1 MDENKLKDISELLP
15 EGVTQE
21 TITELTEVM
30 QDLIE
35 KRVQEEV
42 GALTDKVFAFL
53 SMKRQQIQE
62 AALEELHES
71 NDVYRDAQR
80 FRELMGY
87 MAVEFRPEYV
97 DAESEKRLS
106 EASELVEDNEVLARE
121 LSESLKEQERLAK
134 TIQLLESKVSKRE
147 REIESLNESVHSLNE
162 SVKNLAEEKEAMLF
176 ESTEQAVVVTNNV
189 DEEVED
195 EPLESMGNQFLTEE
209 MLKLMR

>member
-1 MDENKLKDISELLP
+1 MDKKRIDDIAQLLP
-15 EGVTQE
+15 EG
-21 TITELTEVM
+21 ITEETVVEIAGVM

-35 KRVQEEV
+35 QRVQEEV
-42 GALTDKVFAFL
+42 GELTDKVFAYL

-80 FRELMGY
+80 FRELMGF
-87 MAVEFRPEYV
+87 MSVEFRPEYI

-106 EASELVEDNEVLARE
+106 QASELQEDNEVLARE

-147 REIESLNESVHSLNE
+147 REIESLNESV
-162 SVKNLAEEKEAMLF
+162 KNLAEEKETMLF
-176 ESTEQAVVVTNNV
+176 ESTEQAVVLTENV

-195 EPLESMGNQFLTEE
+195 EQLESIGNQFLTEE
-209 MLKLMR
+209 MLKLMK

>member
-1 MDENKLKDISELLP
+1 MDKKKIEDIAQLLP
-15 EGVTQE
+15 EGITEE
-21 TITELTEVM
+21 TIVEIAGVM
-30 QDLIE
+30 QGLIE
-35 KRVQEEV
+35 ERVQEEV
-42 GALTDKVFAFL
+42 SELTDKVFAYL

-87 MAVEFRPEYV
+87 MAVEYRPEHI
-97 DAESEKRLS
+97 DAGSEKRLS
-106 EASELVEDNEVLARE
+106 EATELVEDNEVLARE
-121 LSESLKEQERLAK
+121 LSESLREQERLAK

-147 REIESLNESVHSLNE
+147 REIDSLNESVQ
-162 SVKNLAEEKEAMLF
+162 NLVEEKETMLF

-195 EPLESMGNQFLTEE
+195 EQLESIGNQFLTEE

>member
-1 MDENKLKDISELLP
+1 MDKKKIEDIAQLLP
-15 EGVTQE
+15 EGITEE
-21 TITELTEVM
+21 TITEIAGVM
-30 QDLIE
+30 QGLIE
-35 KRVQEEV
+35 ERVQEEV
-42 GALTDKVFAFL
+42 SDLTDKVFAYL

-87 MAVEFRPEYV
+87 MAVEYRPEHI
-97 DAESEKRLS
+97 DAESEKRLTS
-106 EASELVEDNEVLARE
+106 ASELVEDNEILARE
-121 LSESLKEQERLAK
+121 LSESLREQERLAK

-147 REIESLNESVHSLNE
+147 REIESLNENVQ
-162 SVKNLAEEKEAMLF
+162 VLAEEKEAMLF

-195 EPLESMGNQFLTEE
+195 EQLESIGNQFLTEE

>member
-1 MDENKLKDISELLP
+1 MDKKRIDDIAQLLP
-15 EGVTQE
+15 EG
-21 TITELTEVM
+21 ITEETVVEIAGVM

-35 KRVQEEV
+35 QRVQEEV
-42 GALTDKVFAFL
+42 GELTDKVFAYL

-87 MAVEFRPEYV
+87 MAVEYRPEHI

-106 EASELVEDNEVLARE
+106 QASELIEDNEVLARE
-121 LSESLKEQERLAK
+121 LSESLREQERLAK
-134 TIQLLESKVSKRE
+134 TIQLLESKVAKRE
-147 REIESLNESVHSLNE
+147 SEISSLNESVHA
-162 SVKNLAEEKEAMLF
+162 LAEEKEAILF

-195 EPLESMGNQFLTEE
+195 EQLESMGNQFLTEE

>member
-1 MDENKLKDISELLP
+1 MDENKINDISQLLP
-15 EGVTQE
+15 EGISEE
-21 TITELTEVM
+21 TIVEIANVM
-30 QDLIE
+30 QSLIE
-35 KRVQEEV
+35 ERVQEEV
-42 GALTDKVFAFL
+42 GELTDKVFAYL

-71 NDVYRDAQR
+71 NDVYRDAAK
-80 FRELMGY
+80 FRELMGF
-87 MAVEFRPEYV
+87 MSVEFRPEYI
-97 DAESEKRLS
+97 DAESERRLS
-106 EASELVEDNEVLARE
+106 EAGELVQDNEVLARE

-147 REIESLNESVHSLNE
+147 SEISTLTESVQTL
-162 SVKNLAEEKEAMLF
+162 VEEKETMLF

-209 MLKLMR
+209 MLKLMK

>member
-1 MDENKLKDISELLP
+1 MDKKKIDSIADLLP
-15 EGVTQE
+15 EG
-21 TITELTEVM
+21 ITEETVLEIASVM

-35 KRVQEEV
+35 QRVQEEV
-42 GALTDKVFAFL
+42 SELNDKVFAYL

-87 MAVEFRPEYV
+87 MAVEFRPEHV

-106 EASELVEDNEVLARE
+106 EATELVEDNEVLARE
-121 LSESLKEQERLAK
+121 LSESLREQERLAK
-134 TIQLLESKVSKRE
+134 TIQLLESKVAKRD
-147 REIESLNESVHSLNE
+147 RDIQSLNESV
-162 SVKNLAEEKEAMLF
+162 VNLTEEKETMLF
-176 ESTEQAVVVTNNV
+176 ESTEQAIVVTNNV

-195 EPLESMGNQFLTEE
+195 EQLESIGNQFLTEE

>member
-1 MDENKLKDISELLP
+1 MDEKKIEDIAQLLP
-15 EGVTQE
+15 EGITEE
-21 TITELTEVM
+21 TIVEIAGVM
-30 QDLIE
+30 ESLIE
-35 KRVQEEV
+35 QRVQEEV
-42 GALTDKVFAFL
+42 SDLTDKVFAYL

-80 FRELMGY
+80 FRELMGF
-87 MAVEFRPEYV
+87 MAVEFRPEHV
-97 DAESEKRLS
+97 DAESEKRLA

-147 REIESLNESVHSLNE
+147 REIESLNESVNT
-162 SVKNLAEEKEAMLF
+162 LAEEKETMLF

-195 EPLESMGNQFLTEE
+195 QKLESIGNEFLTEE

>member
-1 MDENKLKDISELLP
+1 MDKKKIDNIADLLP
-15 EGVTQE
+15 EG
-21 TITELTEVM
+21 ITEETVLEIASVM

-35 KRVQEEV
+35 QRVQEEV
-42 GALTDKVFAFL
+42 SELNDKVFAYL

-106 EASELVEDNEVLARE
+106 EATELVEDNEVLARE
-121 LSESLKEQERLAK
+121 LSESLREQERLAK
-134 TIQLLESKVSKRE
+134 TIQLLESKVAKRD
-147 REIESLNESVHSLNE
+147 RDIQSLNESV
-162 SVKNLAEEKEAMLF
+162 VNLTEEKETMLF
-176 ESTEQAVVVTNNV
+176 ESTEQAIVVTNNV

-195 EPLESMGNQFLTEE
+195 EQLESIGNQFLTEE

>member
-1 MDENKLKDISELLP
+1 MDNKKIEDITQLLP
-15 EGVTQE
+15 EGITEE
-21 TITELTEVM
+21 TIVEIAGVM
-30 QDLIE
+30 QELIE
-35 KRVQEEV
+35 QRVQEEV
-42 GALTDKVFAFL
+42 GELTDKVFAYL

-71 NDVYRDAQR
+71 NDVYRDAAK

-87 MAVEFRPEYV
+87 MAIQHRPEYI
-97 DAESEKRLS
+97 DAESERRLS

-121 LSESLKEQERLAK
+121 LSESLREQERLAK

-162 SVKNLAEEKEAMLF
+162 SVQNLAEEKEAMLF

>member
-1 MDENKLKDISELLP
+1 MDKNKIEDIAQLLP
-15 EGVTQE
+15 EGITEE
-21 TITELTEVM
+21 TILEIATVM
-30 QDLIE
+30 EGLIE
-35 KRVQEEV
+35 QRVEEEV
-42 GALTDKVFAFL
+42 GELTDKVFAYL

-62 AALEELHES
+62 SALEELHES

-87 MAVEFRPEYV
+87 MAVEYRPEYI
-97 DAESEKRLS
+97 DAESDKRLS

-121 LSESLKEQERLAK
+121 LSESLREQERLAK

-147 REIESLNESVHSLNE
+147 REIESLNESME
-162 SVKNLAEEKEAMLF
+162 TLAEEKEAMLF
-176 ESTEQAVVVTNNV
+176 ESTEQAVVITKNV

-195 EPLESMGNQFLTEE
+195 QELESIGNEFLTEE

>member
-1 MDENKLKDISELLP
+1 MDKKKIEDIAQLLP
-15 EGVTQE
+15 EG
-21 TITELTEVM
+21 ITEETVVEIAGVM
-30 QDLIE
+30 QGLIE
-35 KRVQEEV
+35 ERVQEEV
-42 GALTDKVFAFL
+42 GELTDKVFAYL

-87 MAVEFRPEYV
+87 MSVEYRPEYI

-106 EASELVEDNEVLARE
+106 EASELVEDNEILARE
-121 LSESLKEQERLAK
+121 LSESLKEQDRLAK
-134 TIQLLESKVSKRE
+134 TIQLLESKVAKRE
-147 REIESLNESVHSLNE
+147 REIITLTESVHT
-162 SVKNLAEEKEAMLF
+162 LAEEKETMLF

-195 EPLESMGNQFLTEE
+195 EQLESIGNQFLTEE
-209 MLKLMR
+209 MLKLMQ

>member
-1 MDENKLKDISELLP
+1 MDKKKIDDIAELLP
-15 EGVTQE
+15 EG
-21 TITELTEVM
+21 ITEETVSEIAGVM

-35 KRVQEEV
+35 QRVQEEV
-42 GALTDKVFAFL
+42 GGLTDKVFAYL

-62 AALEELHES
+62 SALEELHES

-87 MAVEFRPEYV
+87 MAVEYRPEHI

-106 EASELVEDNEVLARE
+106 EANEIVEDNEILARE

-134 TIQLLESKVSKRE
+134 TIQLLESKVAKRE
-147 REIESLNESVHSLNE
+147 SEIITLTESVQT
-162 SVKNLAEEKEAMLF
+162 LAEEKETMLF
-176 ESTEQAVVVTNNV
+176 ESTEQAVVITENV

-195 EPLESMGNQFLTEE
+195 DQLESIGNQFLTEE
-209 MLKLMR
+209 MLKLMK

>member
-1 MDENKLKDISELLP
+1 MDKKKIEDIAQLLP
-15 EGVTQE
+15 EGITEE
-21 TITELTEVM
+21 TIVEIAGVM
-30 QDLIE
+30 QGLIE
-35 KRVQEEV
+35 ERVQEEV
-42 GALTDKVFAFL
+42 SELTDKVFAYL

-87 MAVEFRPEYV
+87 MAVEYRPEHI

-106 EASELVEDNEVLARE
+106 EASELVEDNEILARE

-147 REIESLNESVHSLNE
+147 REIESLNESVQ
-162 SVKNLAEEKEAMLF
+162 NLVEEKETMLF

-195 EPLESMGNQFLTEE
+195 EQLESIGNQFLTEE

>member
-1 MDENKLKDISELLP
+1 MDKKKIEDIAQLLP
-15 EGVTQE
+15 EGITEE
-21 TITELTEVM
+21 TIVEIAGVM
-30 QDLIE
+30 QGLIE
-35 KRVQEEV
+35 ERVQEEV
-42 GALTDKVFAFL
+42 GELTDKVFAYL

-80 FRELMGY
+80 FRELMGF
-87 MAVEFRPEYV
+87 MSVEFRPEYI

-147 REIESLNESVHSLNE
+147 REIQSLNESVQ
-162 SVKNLAEEKEAMLF
+162 NLAEEKEAMLF

-195 EPLESMGNQFLTEE
+195 EQLESIGNQFLTEE
-209 MLKLMR
+209 MLKLMK

>member
-1 MDENKLKDISELLP
+1 MDKKKIEDIAQLLP
-15 EGVTQE
+15 EGITEE
-21 TITELTEVM
+21 TITEIAGVM
-30 QDLIE
+30 QGLIE
-35 KRVQEEV
+35 ERVQEEV
-42 GALTDKVFAFL
+42 SDLTDKVFAYL

-80 FRELMGY
+80 FRELMGF
-87 MAVEFRPEYV
+87 MAVEFRPEHV
-97 DAESEKRLS
+97 DAESEKRLA

-147 REIESLNESVHSLNE
+147 REIDSLNESVNT
-162 SVKNLAEEKEAMLF
+162 LAEEKETMLF

-195 EPLESMGNQFLTEE
+195 QKLESIGNEFLTEE

>member
-1 MDENKLKDISELLP
+1 MDKKKIEDIAQLLP
-15 EGVTQE
+15 EGITEE
-21 TITELTEVM
+21 TIVEIAGVM
-30 QDLIE
+30 QGLIE
-35 KRVQEEV
+35 ERVQEEV
-42 GALTDKVFAFL
+42 GELTDKVFAYL

-80 FRELMGY
+80 FRELMGF
-87 MAVEFRPEYV
+87 MSVEFRPEYI

-147 REIESLNESVHSLNE
+147 SEIQSLNESVQ
-162 SVKNLAEEKEAMLF
+162 NLAEEKEAMLF

-195 EPLESMGNQFLTEE
+195 EQLESIGNQFLTEE
-209 MLKLMR
+209 MLKLMK

>member
-1 MDENKLKDISELLP
+1 MDKKKIQDITQLLP
-15 EGVTQE
+15 EGITEE
-21 TITELTEVM
+21 TINEIAGVM

-35 KRVQEEV
+35 QRVQEEV
-42 GALTDKVFAFL
+42 GELSNKVFAYL

-87 MAVEFRPEYV
+87 MAVEYRPEHI

-106 EASELVEDNEVLARE
+106 QASELQEDNEVLARE

-147 REIESLNESVHSLNE
+147 REIESLNESVQT
-162 SVKNLAEEKEAMLF
+162 LAEEKETMLF

-189 DEEVED
+189 DEEVKD
-195 EPLESMGNQFLTEE
+195 EQLESIGNQFLTEE
-209 MLKLMR
+209 MLKLMK

>member
-1 MDENKLKDISELLP
+1 MDKKKIEDIAQLLP
-15 EGVTQE
+15 DGITEE
-21 TITELTEVM
+21 TITEIAGVM
-30 QDLIE
+30 QGLIE
-35 KRVQEEV
+35 ERVQEEV
-42 GALTDKVFAFL
+42 SDLTDKVFAYL

-80 FRELMGY
+80 FRELMGF
-87 MAVEFRPEYV
+87 MAVEFRPEHV
-97 DAESEKRLS
+97 DAESEKRLA

-147 REIESLNESVHSLNE
+147 REIESLNESVNT
-162 SVKNLAEEKEAMLF
+162 LAEEKETMLF

-195 EPLESMGNQFLTEE
+195 QKLESIGNEFLTEE

>member
-1 MDENKLKDISELLP
+1 MDKNKIEDIAQLLP
-15 EGVTQE
+15 EG
-21 TITELTEVM
+21 ITEETVVEIAGVM
-30 QDLIE
+30 SDLIE
-35 KRVQEEV
+35 QRVQEEV
-42 GALTDKVFAFL
+42 SELTDKVFAYL

-87 MAVEFRPEYV
+87 MSVEYRPEYI

-106 EASELVEDNEVLARE
+106 EASELQGDNELLARE
-121 LSESLKEQERLAK
+121 LSESLKEQDRLAK

-147 REIESLNESVHSLNE
+147 REIESLNESVHSL
-162 SVKNLAEEKEAMLF
+162 SEEKEAMLF
-176 ESTEQAVVVTNNV
+176 ESTEQAVVITNNV

-195 EPLESMGNQFLTEE
+195 EQLESIGNQFLTEE

>member
-1 MDENKLKDISELLP
+1 MDKKRIDDIAQLLP
-15 EGVTQE
+15 EG
-21 TITELTEVM
+21 ITEETVVEIAGVM

-35 KRVQEEV
+35 QRVQEEV
-42 GALTDKVFAFL
+42 GELTDKVFAYL

-87 MAVEFRPEYV
+87 MAVEYRPEHI

-121 LSESLKEQERLAK
+121 LSESLREQERLAK
-134 TIQLLESKVSKRE
+134 TIQLLESKVAKRE
-147 REIESLNESVHSLNE
+147 SEISSLNESVHA
-162 SVKNLAEEKEAMLF
+162 LAEEKEAILF

-195 EPLESMGNQFLTEE
+195 EQLESMGNQFLTEE

>member
-1 MDENKLKDISELLP
+1 MDKKKIEDIAQLLP
-15 EGVTQE
+15 EGITEE
-21 TITELTEVM
+21 TITEIAGVM
-30 QDLIE
+30 QGLIE
-35 KRVQEEV
+35 ERVQEEV
-42 GALTDKVFAFL
+42 SDLTDKVFAYL

-80 FRELMGY
+80 FRELMGF
-87 MAVEFRPEYV
+87 MAVEFRPEHV
-97 DAESEKRLS
+97 DAESEKRLA

-147 REIESLNESVHSLNE
+147 REIDSLNESVNT
-162 SVKNLAEEKEAMLF
+162 LAEEKETMLF
-176 ESTEQAVVVTNNV
+176 EFTEQAVVVTNNV

-195 EPLESMGNQFLTEE
+195 QKLESIGNEFLTEE